1 MLLPNGTA
9 VKGSKWKANR
19 VLRKVTGQ
27 RQCSE
32 ILSPIPMFQKSPL
45 VQLTSLFLLEHRT
58 TFPWHTPS
66 DSSYTL
72 IICFVTSVK
81 YSYGTYS
88 AMVIRADKNKNFLV
102 ITQTFY
108 CTSSMSQKACVVV
121 AMAHT
126 CACYTHTHNMDI
138 QHQKLCWTHSK
149 YITHMHIHTEAE
161 DLPNSSNFGYRAWL
175 RKKHSNSKGS
185 STLPLQF
192 HCPPPLVEM
201 VMGV

>member
-88 AMVIRADKNKNFLV
+88 AMVIRADKNKNFSVL
-102 ITQTFY
+102 TQTFY

-126 CACYTHTHNMDI
+126 CACYTHTHTI
-138 QHQKLCWTHSK
+138 WIFSIKS
-149 YITHMHIHTEAE
+149 YAGHIV
-161 DLPNSSNFGYRAWL
+161 
-175 RKKHSNSKGS
+175 
-185 STLPLQF
+185 STLHTCIYTQRQKTFQIVPTLAIG
-192 HCPPPLVEM
+192 H
-201 VMGV
+201 G